1 MKTFEEWEIRLL
13 RVLSDPLPLTARPF
27 AAVAERA
34 GVSEDAALDRIRAWV
49 ADGTIRRF
57 GARVDHHAVGYPAN
71 GMSVWVVPLE
81 EAESAGRFMA
91 AQPEVSHCYLRDA
104 QPGWDYNLYA
114 MIHGQ
119 SQEEVLNIAARIRKH
134 VELDRFEVLFSLKEL
149 KKTAPR
155 YFAEATI
162 G

>member
-1 MKTFEEWEIRLL
+1 MKTFEECEIRLL

-27 AAVAERA
+27 ADIAERA
-34 GVSEDAALDRIRAWV
+34 GVTEDAALDRIRAWV

-71 GMSVWVVPLE
+71 GMSVWVVPLD
-81 EAESAGRFMA
+81 EAESAGQFMA

-119 SQEEVLNIAARIRKH
+119 TREEVRAVAERIQEH
-134 VELDRFEVLFSLKEL
+134 IGLPRFEVLFSLKEL

-155 YFAEATI
+155 YFAETTI
-162 G
+162 E